1 MSYILWVLANAKCHI
16 LTILVSYR
24 IGSLSSNY
32 PMLHLFIPPQ
42 NDFMCIL
49 SMRKLNQNVS
59 QIHVLQ
65 AAGSRQP
72 GFLASEGQEVHL
84 WIQKLL
90 IPSIPSFFPPPP
102 RHVWHLCPE
111 PLLSAL
117 QCGRRW
123 NTPVK
128 RMHFLLWVHASH
140 KRPAVMNW
148 RYEKCLMFYLSC

>member
-1 MSYILWVLANAKCHI
+1 MGFGKCKMPHTHYPGIVQNRSAVFKLSYAPSIHPSPKWLHMHI
-16 LTILVSYR
+16 IYEETK
-24 IGSLSSNY
+24 
-32 PMLHLFIPPQ
+32 P
-42 NDFMCIL
+42 
-49 SMRKLNQNVS
+49 NVS
-59 QIHVLQ
+59 QIHALQ

-72 GFLASEGQEVHL
+72 GFLASEGQEEHL

-102 RHVWHLCPE
+102 RHVWHLCTE

-148 RYEKCLMFYLSC
+148 RYEKHLMFYLSC